1 MVSVEHVLKKE
12 YPKVFQYPKFIS
24 KCIVKVSQWVV
35 HENSINRFM
44 VMNDQKSG
52 LAFID
57 AALEHLNVS
66 YKTNSRQV
74 ENIPAIGKVI
84 IVANHPL
91 GALDALSLIQMV
103 CHVRQDQKVK
113 IVANKMLSSIPQLKE
128 FLISV
133 DNMNDRVSKHALR
146 QIDTALRAEEAV
158 IFFPSG
164 EVSRGGLFG
173 LKEGAWKGG
182 FIKFAKRNNAPIL
195 PIYIGAKNSPLFYAA
210 SWVYKPLGTML
221 LSHEMFAAR
230 NRVFDMIIGELV
242 SEKAL
247 NDFNVTEK
255 RHAKLFRKHLLRIAK
270 AKPGIYPTECSIAH
284 PVSRQDIRMELKQ
297 GERIGT
303 TSDNKHIYLIDYDN
317 APHLLNEIGRLRE
330 YSFRKVG
337 EGSGKAKDLDQFDRY
352 YHHLVLW
359 DDDALEVVGAYRI
372 GECEWILSWLGKEG
386 LYMSDLCDINDQ
398 FDPILEDAIE
408 LGRSF
413 VQPKYW
419 GSRALDYLWQGI
431 GAYLSHNPQIKYMM
445 GPVSISGS
453 FPKHAQEA
461 LVYFYTLYFGSDHT
475 MVRAK
480 SPYRLSDY
488 VCSEFSELFS
498 GEDYNEDFKRLK
510 DYLKTFDAS
519 IPTLYKQYCELCE
532 EGGVEFMDF
541 GIDTEFNNCIDGY
554 ILVDIRKIKE
564 AKRQRYIR
572 GVE

>member
-1 MVSVEHVLKKE
+1 MVSIEYILKKE
-12 YPKVFQYPKFIS
+12 YPKLFEYPDLIS
-24 KCIVKVSQWVV
+24 KSVVKISQWIV

-44 VMNDQKSG
+44 AMHEQKTG

-66 YKTNSRQV
+66 YKINNRQV

-84 IVANHPL
+84 IIANHPL

-133 DNMNDRVSKHALR
+133 DNMNEKVSKYALR

-164 EVSRGGLFG
+164 EVSRGGMFG

-182 FIKFAKRNNAPIL
+182 FVKFAKRNNAPIL
-195 PIYIGAKNSPLFYAA
+195 PIFIRARNSSLFYTA
-210 SWVYKPLGTML
+210 SWIYKPLGTLL

-230 NRVFDMIIGELV
+230 NRVFDMTIGKLV

-247 NDFNVTEK
+247 NDFNLTDK
-255 RHAKLFRKHLLRIAK
+255 HHAKLFRKHLLRIAK
-270 AKPGIYPTECSIAH
+270 GKVGIYPTECSIAH
-284 PVSRQDIRMELKQ
+284 PVSRQDIRAELKF

-303 TSDNKHIYLIDYDN
+303 TSDNKHIYLIEHEN
-317 APHLLNEIGRLRE
+317 APNLINEIGRLRE

-337 EGSGKAKDLDQFDRY
+337 EGSGKAKDLDEYDRY

-359 DDDALEVVGAYRI
+359 DDEALEVVGAYRI
-372 GECEWILSWLGKEG
+372 GECGWILSWLGQEG
-386 LYMSDLCDINDQ
+386 LYLSDLCDINER

-419 GSRALDYLWQGI
+419 GTRALDYLWQGI
-431 GAYLSHNPQIKYMM
+431 GAYLSHNPHIKYMI

-453 FPKHAQEA
+453 YPKHAQEA
-461 LVYFYTLYFGSDHT
+461 LVYFYNLYFGSDHSYLK
-475 MVRAK
+475 AK
-480 SPYRLSDY
+480 SPYRLSDF
-488 VCSEFSELFS
+488 VEAEFGELFS
-498 GEDYNEDFKRLK
+498 GNNYTEDFRVLK
-510 DYLKTFDAS
+510 DYLKTFDVAV
-519 IPTLYKQYCELCE
+519 PTLYKQYSELCE
-532 EGGVEFMDF
+532 EGGAQFIDF
-541 GIDTEFNNCIDGY
+541 GIDVDFNNCIDGY
-554 ILVDIRKIKE
+554 ILVEIAKIK
-564 AKRQRYIR
+564 AVKRQRYIQA
-572 GVE
+572 V